1 MAKIH
6 IFGRFFVLVWLVCFL
21 FSSNLSGCGH
31 CLILGFF
38 VTIFYMFDHRNV
50 FHMFIFSLLI
60 FQIQLLY
67 YLHRCINTSEIY
79 HGVSSSEADCKI
91 AQVTRGCMQGLIGE
105 ALKPRMLYIIPPQWK
120 LDLPQK
126 LKVNCSRG
134 SHGMEK
140 RFYSTSEK
148 LSYNIYNPVPSA
160 E

>member
-1 MAKIH
+1 
-6 IFGRFFVLVWLVCFL
+6 
-21 FSSNLSGCGH
+21 
-31 CLILGFF
+31 
-38 VTIFYMFDHRNV
+38 
-50 FHMFIFSLLI
+50 
-60 FQIQLLY
+60 
-67 YLHRCINTSEIY
+67 
-79 HGVSSSEADCKI
+79 
-91 AQVTRGCMQGLIGE
+91 MQGLIGE